1 MTFRSDL
8 SRLIHS
14 RFEQYGVSYEDSM
27 ALDRLAAR
35 YFEMTIRHIQ
45 PGPRRVH
52 FSDQTHASLG
62 DLSRRGVGDNSAR
75 DARRAVFRLRQI
87 LVEGGNVN
95 GFLSKNIRRATS
107 WDGLLWQY
115 GMHHFHLGRE
125 SIKDGFVNRSDYLL
139 FAIVAPEDVF
149 FVDVRLH
156 PPRGDGIKW
165 VSQNLLRIVHANWP
179 DLIEAHVLHGVRG
192 DRLKDEEMY
201 ELRRKNTNYA
211 MDISGNAIAPL
222 RGGLAGDGSSV
233 LCTIWAMRLLKELKY
248 HGEVLRNA
256 EVRRAVE
263 RDMRASGFS
272 IGPKFEFELVF
283 VEDLD
288 TTPELMEVLTAETC
302 ISRDLCRLGFAIV
315 EQKTRSPIAIHDTG
329 LV

>member
-1 MTFRSDL
+1 
-8 SRLIHS
+8 
-14 RFEQYGVSYEDSM
+14 
-27 ALDRLAAR
+27 
-35 YFEMTIRHIQ
+35 
-45 PGPRRVH
+45 
-52 FSDQTHASLG
+52 
-62 DLSRRGVGDNSAR
+62 
-75 DARRAVFRLRQI
+75 
-87 LVEGGNVN
+87 
-95 GFLSKNIRRATS
+95 
-107 WDGLLWQY
+107 
-115 GMHHFHLGRE
+115 MHHFHLGRE
-125 SIKDGFVNRSDYLL
+125 STKDGFVNRSDYLL
-139 FAIVAPEDVF
+139 FAIVAPKDVF

-165 VSQNLLRIVHANWP
+165 VSQDLLRIVHANWP

-192 DRLKDEEMY
+192 DALKDEEMY
-201 ELRRKNTNYA
+201 ALRQKNINYA
-211 MDISGNAIAPL
+211 MDIDGNAIAPL

-233 LCTIWAMRLLKELKY
+233 LCTLWAMRLLKELKY

-256 EVRRAVE
+256 DVRRAVA

-288 TTPELMEVLTAETC
+288 TTPELLEVLTAETC
-302 ISRDLCRLGFAIV
+302 ISRDLCRFGFAIV

>member
-1 MTFRSDL
+1 
-8 SRLIHS
+8 
-14 RFEQYGVSYEDSM
+14 M

-75 DARRAVFRLRQI
+75 DAWGAVFRLRQI

-139 FAIVAPEDVF
+139 FAIVAPDDVF

-156 PPRGDGIKW
+156 PLD
-165 VSQNLLRIVHANWP
+165 VH
-179 DLIEAHVLHGVRG
+179 
-192 DRLKDEEMY
+192 
-201 ELRRKNTNYA
+201 
-211 MDISGNAIAPL
+211 
-222 RGGLAGDGSSV
+222 
-233 LCTIWAMRLLKELKY
+233 
-248 HGEVLRNA
+248 
-256 EVRRAVE
+256 
-263 RDMRASGFS
+263 
-272 IGPKFEFELVF
+272 
-283 VEDLD
+283 
-288 TTPELMEVLTAETC
+288 PELLDVCLASHRALQ
-302 ISRDLCRLGFAIV
+302 SRSVKRRQLDDAAAC
-315 EQKTRSPIAIHDTG
+315 
-329 LV
+329 